1 MEQQLKLKVVINY
14 NALIKK
20 GETLEIEFKS
30 DKRPLSDKDIYEC
43 VIGLA
48 NTKGGYLF
56 IGVED
61 NGKITGLNKV
71 RDQSWQTKIKA
82 AIRNNIM
89 PPLDVKCEYIEE
101 GNYFVIQVPS
111 PQKILYYSTK
121 GVYYHRVMKIEGP
134 ETVPMLPNEQ
144 LSRLSNLGRIDIS
157 QEELS
162 EAAFDDF
169 DPVEFARLKNLIS
182 QISSNNPLLNLSNE
196 ELAKALGFVKTN
208 NKGVLIPT
216 LTGMLIVGKE
226 SSINKF
232 IPTHEVAFQVIDENL
247 NPKTN
252 KFFKK
257 SIIATIEEIY
267 SLFEAYNKEKEINLE
282 LQRISIPD
290 YSPFA
295 FREALLNALIH
306 RDYSINQSIY
316 IRFESDHLKII
327 SPGGFIE
334 GITLDNFITH
344 EPKPR
349 NRQLAE
355 VCQRIGLVERVGRGI
370 DKIFIEQLRL
380 GRCAPDYSS
389 TDNNT
394 VRVMLPGGE
403 SNLNFVKF
411 VVQNKITNLY
421 ELLILSTLQEHKK
434 IDLKTSAKL
443 IQENQ
448 QSAKKR
454 LSNLISKNFIKNKGK
469 DYTLSSWV
477 YRELNILDEYIRL
490 SGFDGIQ
497 QETMI
502 MQYIE
507 EKGSITRAEVET
519 LCNIPSKTASR
530 RIDKLIE
537 NGKVKVVGRNRSTKY
552 INKIK
557 NDQQNG

>member
-1 MEQQLKLKVVINY
+1 MEQQLTLKIITNY
-14 NALIKK
+14 KSIIKK
-20 GETLEIEFKS
+20 GETLEVEFKS
-30 DKRPLSDKDIYEC
+30 DKGPLSDKDIYEC

-61 NGKITGLNKV
+61 NGKITGLNKS
-71 RDQSWQTKIKA
+71 RDKCWQEKIKA
-82 AIRNNIM
+82 AIRNNVN
-89 PPLDVKCEYIEE
+89 PPLEVKCEYVEE
-101 GNYFVIQVPS
+101 ENYFVIQVPQAQNVLCFS
-111 PQKILYYSTK
+111 KK
-121 GVYYHRVMKIEGP
+121 GVYYQRAMNFNGP
-134 ETVPMLPNEQ
+134 ETVHMLPNDQ
-144 LSRLSNLGRIDIS
+144 LSRLSNLGKIDIS
-157 QEELS
+157 NEVLS
-162 EAAFDDF
+162 EEATLEDL

-182 QISSNNPLLNLSNE
+182 QISSNNPLLNFSNE

-208 NKGVLIPT
+208 NKGGLIPT

-226 SSINKF
+226 SSITKF
-232 IPTHEVAFQVIDENL
+232 VPTHEVAFQVIDENL
-247 NPKTN
+247 KPKIN

-257 SIIATIEEIY
+257 SIIAIVDEIY
-267 SLFEAYNKEKEINLE
+267 NLFEAYNKEKEINIE

-316 IRFESDHLKII
+316 IRFEPDQLKII
-327 SPGGFIE
+327 SPGGFLE

-355 VCQRIGLVERVGRGI
+355 VCQRIGLVERLGRGI
-370 DKIFIEQLRL
+370 DRIFIEQLRL

-394 VRVMLPGGE
+394 VRVILPGGE

-448 QSAKKR
+448 QSTKKR

-477 YRELNILDEYIRL
+477 YKELNILDEYIHL

-497 QETMI
+497 QEQMI
-502 MQYIE
+502 LQYIE
-507 EKGSITRAEVET
+507 ENGSITRT
-519 LCNIPSKTASR
+519 NIENMCHIPMNTALR
-530 RIDKLIE
+530 RIKKLIE
-537 NGKVKVVGRNRSTKY
+537 KE
-552 INKIK
+552 KIK
-557 NDQQNG
+557 KDGSGKNTVYIKKD